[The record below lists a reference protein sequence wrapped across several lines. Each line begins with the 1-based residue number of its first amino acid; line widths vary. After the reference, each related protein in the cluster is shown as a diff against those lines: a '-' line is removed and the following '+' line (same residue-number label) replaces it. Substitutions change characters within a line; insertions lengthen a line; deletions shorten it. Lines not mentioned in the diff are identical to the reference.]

1 MKIKM
6 KMKSVSS
13 LILLTG
19 TLAYAAMQIGVSGPA
34 SAIATGPAE
43 RTAAPQRIVRKDAPR
58 QEKTSPRHLQI
69 YFAKVL

>member
-13 LILLTG
+13 LILLMG

-34 SAIATGPAE
+34 SATAPGSQE
-43 RTAAPQRIVRKDAPR
+43 RVPTQQRIVRRDAPR
-58 QEKTSPRHLQI
+58 QQKTSPRHPQV
-69 YFAKVL
+69 YFATAQ

>member
-13 LILLTG
+13 LILVMG

-34 SAIATGPAE
+34 SAISAGPSE
-43 RTAAPQRIVRKDAPR
+43 RIVAPQRIVRKDAPR
-58 QEKTSPRHLQI
+58 QEKTSSRHPQI
-69 YFAKVL
+69 YFAKG

>member
-13 LILLTG
+13 LILLVG

-34 SAIATGPAE
+34 SAVATVPQQ
-43 RTAAPQRIVRKDAPR
+43 RTTSPQRIVRKDPPR
-58 QEKTSPRHLQI
+58 QEKTSPRHPQVF
-69 YFAKVL
+69 FATAQ